1 MGAKTPGSADRAE
14 SLGRIIYDG
23 LNLPLEP
30 GTGAATDTRLL
41 AHIAQTLGYDVGI
54 VYGSAFTPDK
64 DPLLQEVLFLD
75 QMRTPRRLDRQI
87 TRRGALSR
95 TINRIIDQ
103 TRYRFTVKPLPLPF
117 GEAAI
122 GRQYA
127 DLLVEHDSAF
137 IARNLFESANTIFNH
152 TSQFINLSFDHV
164 PNILHL
170 TCPLP
175 LQIRSACN
183 IYTIAH
189 LPALRPPGAML
200 ERKKQSLEL
209 LKKIANTADHIVT
222 VSESSKRNIVNI
234 LKVDERRITNTYQ
247 AIAIPQRYLERSE
260 QAIANYLSGL
270 YGLEMN
276 GYLLSFGAL
285 EPKKKIGR
293 LIDAFLASDID
304 VPLVLVTAPGSDSA
318 DDRDRPGELSEPAG
332 ARDAAGSPIRRV
344 STAGLSALVSLVR
357 GARAVIFPSPYDGF
371 SLPIIEAM
379 MLGTPVIAASSG
391 ALSEI
396 SGDAALLVDPYD
408 IDDLARAIRTMIND
422 ADLRRELSRRGT
434 ARAAEFSVARYRE
447 RIGSLYASLA

>member
-1 MGAKTPGSADRAE
+1 
-14 SLGRIIYDG
+14 
-23 LNLPLEP
+23 
-30 GTGAATDTRLL
+30 
-41 AHIAQTLGYDVGI
+41 LGYDVGI

-189 LPALRPPGAML
+189 LPALRPPSAML
-200 ERKKQSLEL
+200 DRKKQSLEL

-222 VSESSKRNIVNI
+222 VSENSKQNIVNI

-247 AIAIPQRYLERSE
+247 EIAIPQRYLERSE
-260 QAIANYLSGL
+260 AY
-270 YGLEMN
+270 
-276 GYLLSFGAL
+276 
-285 EPKKKIGR
+285 PV
-293 LIDAFLASDID
+293 
-304 VPLVLVTAPGSDSA
+304 VPG
-318 DDRDRPGELSEPAG
+318 
-332 ARDAAGSPIRRV
+332 
-344 STAGLSALVSLVR
+344 
-357 GARAVIFPSPYDGF
+357 
-371 SLPIIEAM
+371 
-379 MLGTPVIAASSG
+379 
-391 ALSEI
+391 
-396 SGDAALLVDPYD
+396 
-408 IDDLARAIRTMIND
+408 
-422 ADLRRELSRRGT
+422 
-434 ARAAEFSVARYRE
+434 
-447 RIGSLYASLA
+447 